1 MLLIKYAALHHRGK
15 CQVFS
20 FLDEQT
26 KYFLYQIYHTD
37 SLLGFYVYD
46 PTETF
51 MSINYH
57 VLAITEEKD
66 IQAPAEV
73 NICAIRV
80 ALENGQCSDY
90 KALILTDHNHL
101 LQKCE
106 REKYHNTKN
115 KSRYIR

>member
-1 MLLIKYAALHHRGK
+1 
-15 CQVFS
+15 
-20 FLDEQT
+20 
-26 KYFLYQIYHTD
+26 
-37 SLLGFYVYD
+37 
-46 PTETF
+46 

-80 ALENGQCSDY
+80 ALENGPCSDY

-101 LQKCE
+101 FAEMRKG
-106 REKYHNTKN
+106 KI
-115 KSRYIR
+115 S